1 VPARLPAC
9 LPQVVLPQLP
19 ACHCTVPDVLH
30 VFGPLPPSHPPSL
43 HPSACSPPDSSAW
56 IPGSTK
62 CLRCANGVPRCVA
75 GSGCTDDGAA
85 SSPGNHIVS
94 LVADATCSNSLMP
107 AIYDTCAM
115 TSAATKLSVRV
126 AGDCSIA
133 ITPIADADCSE
144 EGNAYYAGLRI
155 QAFYKD
161 VTAIRSLLPATNST
175 AGSSSFLLSLD
186 QSSTADQ
193 LTFTTW
199 EATTDASINP
209 DDTACTVEMSP
220 IGGQVVGLPTS
231 IIENTACP
239 DGSYSSSMDSV
250 LDPTGIEYCMPW

>member
-1 VPARLPAC
+1 VLHCPARL
-9 LPQVVLPQLP
+9 
-19 ACHCTVPDVLH
+19 
-30 VFGPLPPSHPPSL
+30 LPPSL
-43 HPSACSPPDSSAW
+43 CSACSPPDSSAW

-75 GSGCTDDGAA
+75 GSGCTDDLAA

-94 LVADATCSNSLMP
+94 LVANAAACANTRKP
-107 AIYDTCAM
+107 AIYDQCGM
-115 TSAATKLSVRV
+115 TSTATKLSLRV
-126 AGDCSIA
+126 AGDCSVA
-133 ITPIADADCSE
+133 IRPIADAACSE

-186 QSSTADQ
+186 QSSTAGQ

-209 DDTACTVEMSP
+209 ADAACTVEMSP
-220 IGGQVVGLPTS
+220 IGGQVAGRPTS
-231 IIENTACP
+231 IIEDSACP
-239 DGSYSSSMDSV
+239 AGSYSSSLDSV